1 MKILKSWLND
11 WIDLEAISTDDIS
24 EALESL
30 GFEIESRTDKT
41 PNYKNITVGK
51 VLEIYEHPN
60 ADKVRVTK
68 VDVGSKTYEI
78 VCGAWNFDV
87 GAVVPV
93 ALPKSEIKD
102 GFKIDKRDIRGVES
116 NGMICSASEL
126 DLWDDHAG
134 ILKLSD
140 ETKLGSDF
148 SKIYNSTDTLWEIG
162 VTPNRGD
169 CMSHLGIARELSNYF
184 NLTLKENSQSL
195 KSNIESVIKVNS
207 GKIKACNS
215 YQSIEIENFTLS
227 DSNLNIRYRLSS
239 IGVRVINNVV
249 DYTNYV
255 LHDIGQ
261 PLHAFDR
268 DKLFG
273 TISVRFAKDN
283 ENLRTLDEQERKLT
297 SEDLIITDNDKPIAL
312 AGVMGGYDTEVTDTT
327 TNLLIESAYFD
338 KVSIM
343 KTSRRLNL
351 ISDASIRFERGID
364 FNLQKQGLQRF
375 VNLFENDQEINYS
388 SIIDSSKNGIS
399 YDSISFD
406 KNEIE
411 QILGVKLDDNFIR
424 NTLIKLQIESEVS
437 DKKIKF
443 ESPSWR
449 YDLERPIDLIE
460 ELAKHYGFNNFES
473 TLPIGNNLNSTGD
486 YWDKR
491 IYLSEKLSSTNFYE
505 IQTLS
510 FTDSLS
516 NELFTP
522 EKKSVSVINP
532 IDQTQENLRTNLLTS
547 LINTYKFN
555 LESNGK
561 SHRYYEINNVYD
573 DSKHKK
579 FKMIPNQEYSLG
591 LLIPENETVEDRKGK
606 TKTNTINTL
615 ANVIKSLFPSS
626 ELEHLTR
633 PGFHKNY
640 SYLIKLDNKILGF
653 MGKLSYKIQSELELH
668 DSLYIAQINTE
679 NFNFDQLKAFTYK
692 PLSAYPFIKFDLS
705 FSVPNDFQA
714 SDLINCIESILS
726 DNENN
731 ISIFDNFT
739 NEKTRNLGI
748 RIVTRS
754 YEKTYTETESTEILE
769 MIVKEAE
776 SKFKIKLN
784 KKDENAT

>member
-11 WIDLEAISTDDIS
+11 WIDLDSISTDDIS

-273 TISVRFAKDN
+273 TISVRFAKDK
-283 ENLRTLDEQERKLT
+283 ENLKTLDEQERKLT

-411 QILGVKLDDNFIR
+411 QILGVELDDNFIR

-443 ESPSWR
+443 KSPSWR

-591 LLIPENETVEDRKGK
+591 LLIPENETMEDRKGK
-606 TKTNTINTL
+606 TKTNNINTL
-615 ANVIKSLFPSS
+615 ANVIKNLFPSS

>member
-283 ENLRTLDEQERKLT
+283 ENLKTLDEQERKLT

-606 TKTNTINTL
+606 TKTNNINTL
-615 ANVIKSLFPSS
+615 ANVIKNLFPSS

>member
-11 WIDLEAISTDDIS
+11 WIDLEAINTDDIS

-184 NLTLKENSQSL
+184 NLTLKENLQSL

-283 ENLRTLDEQERKLT
+283 EKLKTLDEQERKLT

-375 VNLFENDQEINYS
+375 VNLFEYDQEINYS
-388 SIIDSSKNGIS
+388 SIIDSSKNGIT

-411 QILGVKLDDNFIR
+411 QILGVDLDDNLIR

-443 ESPSWR
+443 KSPSWR

-460 ELAKHYGFNNFES
+460 ELAKHYGFNNFKS

-486 YWDKR
+486 YWEKR
-491 IYLSEKLSSTNFYE
+491 LYLSEKLSSTNFYE

-591 LLIPENETVEDRKGK
+591 LLIPENESVEDRKGK
-606 TKTNTINTL
+606 TKTNNINTL
-615 ANVIKSLFPSS
+615 ANVIKNLFPSS

-769 MIVKEAE
+769 MIVNEAE

>member
-1 MKILKSWLND
+1 M
-11 WIDLEAISTDDIS
+11 
-24 EALESL
+24 
-30 GFEIESRTDKT
+30 
-41 PNYKNITVGK
+41 
-51 VLEIYEHPN
+51 
-60 ADKVRVTK
+60 
-68 VDVGSKTYEI
+68 
-78 VCGAWNFDV
+78 
-87 GAVVPV
+87 
-93 ALPKSEIKD
+93 
-102 GFKIDKRDIRGVES
+102 
-116 NGMICSASEL
+116 
-126 DLWDDHAG
+126 
-134 ILKLSD
+134 
-140 ETKLGSDF
+140 
-148 SKIYNSTDTLWEIG
+148 
-162 VTPNRGD
+162 
-169 CMSHLGIARELSNYF
+169 
-184 NLTLKENSQSL
+184 
-195 KSNIESVIKVNS
+195 
-207 GKIKACNS
+207 
-215 YQSIEIENFTLS
+215 
-227 DSNLNIRYRLSS
+227 
-239 IGVRVINNVV
+239 
-249 DYTNYV
+249 
-255 LHDIGQ
+255 
-261 PLHAFDR
+261 
-268 DKLFG
+268 
-273 TISVRFAKDN
+273 
-283 ENLRTLDEQERKLT
+283 DEQERKLT
-297 SEDLIITDNDKPIAL
+297 SEDLIITDNDNPIAL
-312 AGVMGGYDTEVTDTT
+312 AGVMGGYDSEVTDTT

-388 SIIDSSKNGIS
+388 SIIDSSKKGIS

-443 ESPSWR
+443 KSPSWR

-491 IYLSEKLSSTNFYE
+491 LYLSEKLSTTNFYE

-606 TKTNTINTL
+606 TKTNNINTL
-615 ANVIKSLFPSS
+615 ANVIKNLFPSS

>member
-30 GFEIESRTDKT
+30 GFEIEARTDKT

-184 NLTLKENSQSL
+184 NLTLKENSQTL
-195 KSNIESVIKVNS
+195 KSNIENVIKVNS

-273 TISVRFAKDN
+273 TISVRFAKDK
-283 ENLRTLDEQERKLT
+283 ENLKTLDEQERKLT

-375 VNLFENDQEINYS
+375 VNLFEKDQEINYS

-411 QILGVKLDDNFIR
+411 QILGVELDDNFIK
-424 NTLIKLQIESEVS
+424 NTLIKLQIESEIS

-443 ESPSWR
+443 KSPSWR

-491 IYLSEKLSSTNFYE
+491 LYLSEKLSSTNFYE

-606 TKTNTINTL
+606 TKTNNINTL
-615 ANVIKSLFPSS
+615 ANVIKNLFPSS

-714 SDLINCIESILS
+714 SDLINCIESSLS

>member
-11 WIDLEAISTDDIS
+11 WIDIEAISTDDIS

-283 ENLRTLDEQERKLT
+283 ENLKTLDEQVRKLT

-411 QILGVKLDDNFIR
+411 QILGVELDDNFIK
-424 NTLIKLQIESEVS
+424 NTLIKLQIESEIS

-443 ESPSWR
+443 KSPSWR

-606 TKTNTINTL
+606 TKTNNINTL
-615 ANVIKSLFPSS
+615 ANVIKNLFPSS

>member
-11 WIDLEAISTDDIS
+11 WIDIETISTDDIS

-283 ENLRTLDEQERKLT
+283 ENLKTLDEQVRKLT

-411 QILGVKLDDNFIR
+411 QILGVELDDNFIR

-443 ESPSWR
+443 KSPSWR

-606 TKTNTINTL
+606 TKTNNINTL
-615 ANVIKSLFPSS
+615 ANVIKNLFPSS

>member
-11 WIDLEAISTDDIS
+11 WIDIETISTDDIS

-273 TISVRFAKDN
+273 TISVRFAKDK
-283 ENLRTLDEQERKLT
+283 ENLKTLDEQERKLT

-411 QILGVKLDDNFIR
+411 QILGVELDDNFIR

-606 TKTNTINTL
+606 TKTNNINTL
-615 ANVIKSLFPSS
+615 ANVIKNLFPSS

-714 SDLINCIESILS
+714 SDLINCIESTLS

>member
-11 WIDLEAISTDDIS
+11 WIDIETISTDDIS

-68 VDVGSKTYEI
+68 VDVGSKIYEI

-184 NLTLKENSQSL
+184 NLTLKENSQTL
-195 KSNIESVIKVNS
+195 KSNIENIIKVNS

-283 ENLRTLDEQERKLT
+283 ENLKTLDEQVRKLT

-411 QILGVKLDDNFIR
+411 QILGVELDDNFIK
-424 NTLIKLQIESEVS
+424 NTLIKLQIESEIS
-437 DKKIKF
+437 DRKIKF
-443 ESPSWR
+443 KSPSWR

-555 LESNGK
+555 FESNGK
-561 SHRYYEINNVYD
+561 SHRYYEINNIYD

-579 FKMIPNQEYSLG
+579 FKIIPNQEYSLG
-591 LLIPENETVEDRKGK
+591 LLMPENETVEDRKGK
-606 TKTNTINTL
+606 TKSNNINTL
-615 ANVIKSLFPSS
+615 ANAIKNLFPSS

-679 NFNFDQLKAFTYK
+679 NFNFDQLKAFSYK

-714 SDLINCIESILS
+714 SDLINCIESIL
-726 DNENN
+726 DENENN

-754 YEKTYTETESTEILE
+754 YEKTFTETESTEILE

>member
-11 WIDLEAISTDDIS
+11 WIDIETISTDDIS

-273 TISVRFAKDN
+273 TISVRLAKDN
-283 ENLRTLDEQERKLT
+283 ENLKTLDEQVRKLT

-411 QILGVKLDDNFIR
+411 QILGVELDDNFIK

-443 ESPSWR
+443 KSPSWR

-555 LESNGK
+555 LENNGK

-606 TKTNTINTL
+606 TKTNNINTL
-615 ANVIKSLFPSS
+615 ANVIKNLFPSS

-679 NFNFDQLKAFTYK
+679 NFNFDQLKAFAYK

>member
-184 NLTLKENSQSL
+184 NLTLKENSQAL

-283 ENLRTLDEQERKLT
+283 ENLKTLDEQVRELT

-516 NELFTP
+516 NEIFTP

-606 TKTNTINTL
+606 TKTNNINTL
-615 ANVIKSLFPSS
+615 ANVIKNLFPSS

>member
-11 WIDLEAISTDDIS
+11 WIDIETISTDDIS

-184 NLTLKENSQSL
+184 NLTLKENSQTL
-195 KSNIESVIKVNS
+195 KSNIENVIKVNS

-283 ENLRTLDEQERKLT
+283 ENLKTLDEQVRKLT

-411 QILGVKLDDNFIR
+411 QILGVELDDNFIK
-424 NTLIKLQIESEVS
+424 NTLIKLQIESEIS

-443 ESPSWR
+443 KSPSWR

-547 LINTYKFN
+547 LINTFKFN
-555 LESNGK
+555 FESNGK
-561 SHRYYEINNVYD
+561 THRYYEINNVYD

-606 TKTNTINTL
+606 TKTNNINTL
-615 ANVIKSLFPSS
+615 ANVIKNLFPSS

-679 NFNFDQLKAFTYK
+679 NFNFDQLKAFAYK

-714 SDLINCIESILS
+714 SDLINCIESTLS

>member
-11 WIDLEAISTDDIS
+11 WIDIETISTDDIS

-30 GFEIESRTDKT
+30 GFEIETRTDKT

-283 ENLRTLDEQERKLT
+283 EKLKTLDEQERKLT

-411 QILGVKLDDNFIR
+411 QILGVDLDDNFIR
-424 NTLIKLQIESEVS
+424 NTLIKLQIESEVF

-443 ESPSWR
+443 KSPSWR

-460 ELAKHYGFNNFES
+460 ELAKHYGFNNFKS

-591 LLIPENETVEDRKGK
+591 LLIPENETAEDRKGK
-606 TKTNTINTL
+606 TKTNNINTL
-615 ANVIKSLFPSS
+615 ANAIKNLFPSS
-626 ELEHLTR
+626 ELDHLSR

-714 SDLINCIESILS
+714 SDLINCIESTLS

>member
-11 WIDLEAISTDDIS
+11 WIDIETISTDDIS

-184 NLTLKENSQSL
+184 NLTLKENSQAL
-195 KSNIESVIKVNS
+195 KSNIQSVIKVNS

-283 ENLRTLDEQERKLT
+283 EKLKTLDEQERMLT
-297 SEDLIITDNDKPIAL
+297 SEDLIITDNDNPIAL

-411 QILGVKLDDNFIR
+411 QILGVDIDDNFIR

-443 ESPSWR
+443 KSPSWR

-491 IYLSEKLSSTNFYE
+491 LYLSEKLSSTNFYE

-561 SHRYYEINNVYD
+561 THRYYEINNVYD

-579 FKMIPNQEYSLG
+579 FKIIPNQEYSLG

-606 TKTNTINTL
+606 TKTNNINTL
-615 ANVIKSLFPSS
+615 ANIIKNLFPSS

-679 NFNFDQLKAFTYK
+679 YFNFDQLKAFTYK

>member
-11 WIDLEAISTDDIS
+11 WIDIEAISTDDIS

-273 TISVRFAKDN
+273 TISVRFAKDK
-283 ENLRTLDEQERKLT
+283 EDLKTLDEQERKLT

-591 LLIPENETVEDRKGK
+591 LLIPENETVEDRKEK
-606 TKTNTINTL
+606 TKTNNINTL
-615 ANVIKSLFPSS
+615 ANAIKNLFPSS

-653 MGKLSYKIQSELELH
+653 TGKLSYKIQSELELH

-784 KKDENAT
+784 KKDKNAT

>member
-11 WIDLEAISTDDIS
+11 WIDIETISTDDIS

-68 VDVGSKTYEI
+68 VDVGSKIYEI
-78 VCGAWNFDV
+78 VCGAWNFEV

-140 ETKLGSDF
+140 EIKLGSDF

-184 NLTLKENSQSL
+184 NLTLEESSQAL
-195 KSNIESVIKVNS
+195 KSNIECVIKVNS

-273 TISVRFAKDN
+273 TISVRFAKDK
-283 ENLRTLDEQERKLT
+283 ENLKTLDEQERKLT

-411 QILGVKLDDNFIR
+411 QILGLELDDNFIR

-491 IYLSEKLSSTNFYE
+491 IYLSEKLSFTNFYE

-591 LLIPENETVEDRKGK
+591 LLIPENETVEDRKRK
-606 TKTNTINTL
+606 TKTNNINTL
-615 ANVIKSLFPSS
+615 ANAIKNLFPSS

-679 NFNFDQLKAFTYK
+679 NFNFDQLKVLTYK

-705 FSVPNDFQA
+705 FSVHNDFQA

-726 DNENN
+726 GNENN

>member
-11 WIDLEAISTDDIS
+11 WIDIETISTDDIS

-126 DLWDDHAG
+126 DLWDDHTG

-184 NLTLKENSQSL
+184 NLTLKENSQTL
-195 KSNIESVIKVNS
+195 KSNIENVIKVNS

-283 ENLRTLDEQERKLT
+283 ENLKTLDEQVRKLT

-411 QILGVKLDDNFIR
+411 QILGVELDDNFIK
-424 NTLIKLQIESEVS
+424 NTLIKLQIESEIS
-437 DKKIKF
+437 DRKIKF
-443 ESPSWR
+443 KSPSWR

-555 LESNGK
+555 FESNGK
-561 SHRYYEINNVYD
+561 THRYYEINNVYD

-606 TKTNTINTL
+606 TKTNNINTL
-615 ANVIKSLFPSS
+615 ANVIKNLFPSS

-679 NFNFDQLKAFTYK
+679 NFNFDQLKAFAYK

-714 SDLINCIESILS
+714 SDLINCIESTLS

>member
-11 WIDLEAISTDDIS
+11 WIDIETISTDDIS

-184 NLTLKENSQSL
+184 NLTLKENSQTL
-195 KSNIESVIKVNS
+195 KSNIENVIKVNS

-283 ENLRTLDEQERKLT
+283 ENLKTLDEQVRKLT

-411 QILGVKLDDNFIR
+411 QILGVELDDNFIK
-424 NTLIKLQIESEVS
+424 NTLIKLQIESEIS

-443 ESPSWR
+443 KSPSWR

-555 LESNGK
+555 FESNGK
-561 SHRYYEINNVYD
+561 THRYYEINNVYD

-606 TKTNTINTL
+606 TKTNNINTL
-615 ANVIKSLFPSS
+615 ANVIKNLFPSS

>member
-11 WIDLEAISTDDIS
+11 WIDIETISTDDIS

-148 SKIYNSTDTLWEIG
+148 SNIYNSTDTLWEIG

-184 NLTLKENSQSL
+184 NLTLKENSKTL
-195 KSNIESVIKVNS
+195 KSNIENLIKVNS

-273 TISVRFAKDN
+273 TISVRFAKDK
-283 ENLRTLDEQERKLT
+283 ENLKTLDEQERKLT

-411 QILGVKLDDNFIR
+411 QILGVELDDNFIR

-443 ESPSWR
+443 KSPSWR

-460 ELAKHYGFNNFES
+460 ELAKHYGFNNFKS

-491 IYLSEKLSSTNFYE
+491 LYLSEKLSSTNFYE

-606 TKTNTINTL
+606 TKTNNINTL
-615 ANVIKSLFPSS
+615 ANVIKNLFPSS

-679 NFNFDQLKAFTYK
+679 NFNFDQLKVLTYK

-726 DNENN
+726 GNENN

-754 YEKTYTETESTEILE
+754 YEKTYTEKESTEILE

>member
-11 WIDLEAISTDDIS
+11 WIDIETISTDDIS

-68 VDVGSKTYEI
+68 VDVGSKIYEI
-78 VCGAWNFDV
+78 VCGAWNFEV

-140 ETKLGSDF
+140 EIKLGSDF

-184 NLTLKENSQSL
+184 NLTLKENSQAL

-273 TISVRFAKDN
+273 TISVRFAKDK
-283 ENLRTLDEQERKLT
+283 ENLKTLDEQERKLT

-411 QILGVKLDDNFIR
+411 QILGLELDDNFIR

-437 DKKIKF
+437 EKKIKF

-473 TLPIGNNLNSTGD
+473 TLPIGNNLNSKGD

-591 LLIPENETVEDRKGK
+591 LLIPENETVEDRKRK
-606 TKTNTINTL
+606 TKTNNINTL
-615 ANVIKSLFPSS
+615 ANALKNLFPSS
-626 ELEHLTR
+626 ELEQLTR

-679 NFNFDQLKAFTYK
+679 NFNFDQLKVLTYK

-726 DNENN
+726 GNENN

>member
-11 WIDLEAISTDDIS
+11 WIDIETISSDDIS

-30 GFEIESRTDKT
+30 GFEIEARTDKS

-51 VLEIYEHPN
+51 VLDIYEHPN

-78 VCGAWNFDV
+78 VCGAWNFEV

-93 ALPKSEIKD
+93 ALPESEIKD
-102 GFKIDKRDIRGVES
+102 GFKIDKRDIRGIES

-126 DLWDDHAG
+126 DLWDDHTG
-134 ILKLSD
+134 ILKLSS

-148 SKIYNSTDTLWEIG
+148 SEIYNSTDTLWEIG

-184 NLTLKENSQSL
+184 NLTLKENLSEL
-195 KSNIESVIKVNS
+195 ESNIENIIKVNS

-215 YQSIEIENFTLS
+215 YQSIEIENFSLD
-227 DSNLNIRYRLSS
+227 DSNLTIRYRLSS
-239 IGVRVINNVV
+239 IGVRIINNVV

-283 ENLRTLDEQERKLT
+283 EILKTLDGQERMLT
-297 SEDLIITDNDKPIAL
+297 TKDLIITDDDKPIAL
-312 AGVMGGYDTEVTDTT
+312 AGVMGGYDTEVTDSTV
-327 TNLLIESAYFD
+327 NLLIESAYFD

-364 FNLQKQGLQRF
+364 FNLQTQGLQRF

-388 SIIDSSKNGIS
+388 SIIDSTKNLIS
-399 YDSISFD
+399 YEQISF
-406 KNEIE
+406 KKSEIL
-411 QILGVKLDDNFIR
+411 QILGVELDDNFIR
-424 NTLIKLQIESEVS
+424 NTLKKLQIESEVS
-437 DKKIKF
+437 DEKITFK
-443 ESPSWR
+443 SPSWR
-449 YDLERPIDLIE
+449 YDLDRPIDLIE

-561 SHRYYEINNVYD
+561 THRYYEINNVYD

-606 TKTNTINTL
+606 TKTNNVNTL
-615 ANVIKSLFPSS
+615 ANVIKNLFPSS

-679 NFNFDQLKAFTYK
+679 NFNLDQLKAFTYK

>member
-11 WIDLEAISTDDIS
+11 WIDIETISTDDIS

-184 NLTLKENSQSL
+184 NLTLKENSQTL
-195 KSNIESVIKVNS
+195 KSNIENVIKVNS

-283 ENLRTLDEQERKLT
+283 ENLKTLDEQVRKLT

-411 QILGVKLDDNFIR
+411 QILGVELDDNFIK
-424 NTLIKLQIESEVS
+424 NTLIKLQIESEIS

-443 ESPSWR
+443 KSPSWR

-555 LESNGK
+555 FESNGK
-561 SHRYYEINNVYD
+561 THRYYEINNVYD

-579 FKMIPNQEYSLG
+579 FKIIPNQEYSLG

-606 TKTNTINTL
+606 TKTNNINTL
-615 ANVIKSLFPSS
+615 ANVIKNLFPSS

-679 NFNFDQLKAFTYK
+679 NFNFDQLKAFAYK

-714 SDLINCIESILS
+714 SDLINCIESTLS

>member
-11 WIDLEAISTDDIS
+11 WIDIETISTDDIS

-184 NLTLKENSQSL
+184 NLTLKENSKSL

-283 ENLRTLDEQERKLT
+283 ENLKTLDEQERKLT

-411 QILGVKLDDNFIR
+411 QILGVELDDNFIK

-561 SHRYYEINNVYD
+561 SHKYYEINNVYD

-591 LLIPENETVEDRKGK
+591 LLIPENETVEDRKRK
-606 TKTNTINTL
+606 TKTNNINTL
-615 ANVIKSLFPSS
+615 ANAIKNLFPSS

-679 NFNFDQLKAFTYK
+679 NFSFDQLKAFTYK

-705 FSVPNDFQA
+705 FSVPNDFKA

-726 DNENN
+726 VNENN

-739 NEKTRNLGI
+739 NEITRNLGI

>member
-11 WIDLEAISTDDIS
+11 WIDIETISTDDIS

-283 ENLRTLDEQERKLT
+283 ENLKTLDEQERKLT

-411 QILGVKLDDNFIR
+411 QILGVELDDNFIR

-443 ESPSWR
+443 KSPSWR

-555 LESNGK
+555 FESNGK
-561 SHRYYEINNVYD
+561 THRYYEINNVYD

-606 TKTNTINTL
+606 TKTNNINTL
-615 ANVIKSLFPSS
+615 ANVIKNLFPSS

>member
-11 WIDLEAISTDDIS
+11 WIDIETISTDDIS

-184 NLTLKENSQSL
+184 NLTLKENSQTL
-195 KSNIESVIKVNS
+195 KSNIENVIKVNS

-283 ENLRTLDEQERKLT
+283 ENLKTLDEQVRKLT

-411 QILGVKLDDNFIR
+411 QILGVELDDNFIK
-424 NTLIKLQIESEVS
+424 NTLIKLQIESEIS

-443 ESPSWR
+443 KSPSWR

-555 LESNGK
+555 FESNGK
-561 SHRYYEINNVYD
+561 THRYYEINNVYD

-606 TKTNTINTL
+606 TKTNNINTL
-615 ANVIKSLFPSS
+615 ANVIKNLFPSS

-714 SDLINCIESILS
+714 SDLINCIESIL
-726 DNENN
+726 DENENN

>member
-11 WIDLEAISTDDIS
+11 WIDIETISTDDIS

-184 NLTLKENSQSL
+184 NLTLKENSQTL
-195 KSNIESVIKVNS
+195 KSNIENVIKVNS

-273 TISVRFAKDN
+273 TISVRFAKDK
-283 ENLRTLDEQERKLT
+283 ENLKTLDEQERKLT

-606 TKTNTINTL
+606 TKTNNINTL
-615 ANVIKSLFPSS
+615 ANVIKNLFPSS

-679 NFNFDQLKAFTYK
+679 NFNFDQLKAFAYK